1 MSKLSPE
8 SKRIAV
14 VDFLRAFALLG
25 IVIAHSTNGFLSGPS
40 PTADFNDFS
49 YADHLVSRLDDL
61 LISGKF
67 YCIFAFLFGVGF
79 SLQLHG
85 ASRRGE
91 DFTGRFAWRMVVL
104 FAIGFVHAMFFSGD
118 ALTIYALLG
127 LLLIPVRKLGSRVLL
142 VTGLVL
148 VLNVPGFFMNLARVD
163 PMPRVQQSTAVDDAN
178 VRAMHEAEREFEIK
192 SAGTLGELVK
202 LNTTQSLEEK
212 LEYQVITGRL
222 WITFGLFLL
231 GLCAGRAGLFR
242 QTAANRSFFLRMA
255 LGCGI
260 VAALTSVMVHVHLGF
275 QNRSA
280 VDALAGF
287 AFSVRQFT
295 LSAFYVSALTL
306 LFWYRPAWLSQ
317 TIAPVGRMS
326 LTSYLAQSAFA
337 IVAFYGIGFGL
348 MQAFGAATCVA
359 LAIGFYVLQI
369 CFARWWLGRFTMGP
383 VEWLWRSLTYLEV
396 QPLSRPLPQTA

>member
-1 MSKLSPE
+1 VSTLSPE

-25 IVIAHSTNGFLSGPS
+25 IVITHSTNGFLSGPS

-49 YADHLVSRLDDL
+49 YADHLVSRLVDL

-67 YCIFAFLFGVGF
+67 FCIFAFLFGVSF
-79 SLQLHG
+79 AIQLDG

-91 DFTGRFAWRMVVL
+91 GFTGRFAWRMVVL

-118 ALTIYALLG
+118 ALTIFALLG

-148 VLNVPGFFMNLARVD
+148 ALNLPGFFMNLASVD
-163 PMPRVQQSTAVDDAN
+163 PTPRAQQSTAAGDAG
-178 VRAMHEAEREFEIK
+178 VLARHEFEIK

-231 GLCAGRAGLFR
+231 GVCAWRAGLFR
-242 QTAANRSFFLRMA
+242 HTAANRSFFRRMV

-260 VAALTSVMVHVHLGF
+260 VAVLTSVIVHVHPGY

-280 VDALAGF
+280 VDALANL
-287 AFSVRQFT
+287 ALSVRQFT
-295 LSAFYVSALTL
+295 LSAFYVSAMTL
-306 LFWYRPAWLSQ
+306 LFWYRPAWLSRAV
-317 TIAPVGRMS
+317 APLGRMS
-326 LTSYLAQSAFA
+326 LTTYLAQSAFG
-337 IVAFYGIGFGL
+337 IVAFYGIGFRL
-348 MQAFGAATCVA
+348 MQAFGVATCVA
-359 LAIGFYVLQI
+359 LAIGYYVLQL
-369 CFARWWLGRFTMGP
+369 CFARWWLSRFTMGP
-383 VEWLWRSLTYLEV
+383 VEWLWRSLTYFKV
-396 QPLSRPLPQTA
+396 RPLSRHEPHAA